1 MIKVAIIGM
10 GMRGNFY
17 TKAVKY
23 NAYAEVVA
31 FSETNPKYLDEAK
44 DKFGIDGYSD
54 YNQMFEDKKIDLAI
68 IALPDHLHK
77 EATIRAASRKINVLI
92 EKPLATS
99 LDDAKVMVSEIKKAG
114 IKAMVAF
121 ENRWN
126 PVFVSAKESLDNK
139 EITNIQ
145 LMNGCLCCKLV
156 FPSEMISWAS
166 KTTVACCI
174 STHIIDVALWLSAKK
189 VLSVYA
195 TGQKNILSG
204 MGINTYDSITTTLKF
219 KDGTVG
225 TFFSS
230 WIYPNNTPLMYD
242 LRLEILG
249 NNGAIKIDC
258 RDQMIHKITDIY
270 SHPPILG
277 SDIYGKP
284 VGFTAEMLNSFI
296 DNIREDTKPLV
307 NIDEGLYVVKIIDTI
322 HRSIISG
329 KVEEVID

>member
-1 MIKVAIIGM
+1 MIKVGIIGM

-17 TKAVKY
+17 AKAVKY
-23 NAYAEVVA
+23 NAYAEVIA
-31 FSETNPKYLDEAK
+31 FSEKNSKSLEEAK
-44 DKFGIDGYSD
+44 NEFCIDGYSD
-54 YNQMFEDKKIDLAI
+54 YNQMLEEKKIDLVI
-68 IALPDHLHK
+68 IALPDHMHK
-77 EATIRAASRKINVLI
+77 EATLKVASKKINLLI

-99 LDDAKVMVSEIKKAG
+99 LDDAKVMVSAIKKEG

-126 PVFVSAKESLDNK
+126 PVFVSAKESLNTK
-139 EITNIQ
+139 EIINIQ
-145 LMNGCLCCKLV
+145 LMNGCLCCKLI
-156 FPSEMISWAS
+156 FPSKMISWAS
-166 KTTVACCI
+166 KTTVACCL
-174 STHIIDVALWLSAKK
+174 STHIIDVALWLSTKK

-204 MGINTYDSITTTLKF
+204 MGIDTYDSITATLKF

-230 WIYPNNTPLMYD
+230 WIYPNSTPLMYD
-242 LRLEILG
+242 LRLEMLG
-249 NNGAIKIDC
+249 SNGAIKIDC

-307 NIDEGLYVVKIIDTI
+307 DIDEGLYVVKIIDTI